1 MPEISEEKEKQFNIL
16 KIILKLSDEDNR
28 LKYVSGPAELGRLRA
43 TDIAVFNYRRK
54 AFMVLCVLNQRTGS
68 QEPFFTNTRTGNQLL
83 SCFRIDGTSVE
94 TLEVILN
101 SLYTVDKNTLR
112 KIASYRYFKNM
123 FSLLLGKRQYR
134 TFNKLEISGVS
145 RYTLQ

>member
-1 MPEISEEKEKQFNIL
+1 MPEFSEEKEKQFNML
-16 KIILKLSDEDNR
+16 KLILKLSEDDNR
-28 LKYVSGPAELGRLRA
+28 LKYTSGPAELGRLKA
-43 TDIAVFNYRRK
+43 TDIAVFSYRRK
-54 AFMVLCVLNQRTGS
+54 SFMVLCVLNQRTGDE
-68 QEPFFTNTRTGNQLL
+68 EPFFTNTKTGNQLL

-94 TLEVILN
+94 TIEVVLN
-101 SLYTVDKNTLR
+101 SLYSMDKNVLK

-145 RYTLQ
+145 RYILK